1 MKALILTAA
10 MLLLTAV
17 LAPQAS
23 ADKLIPLNGFLT
35 GNEVSQFTNGAIV
48 LDGTLS
54 GKSSLGDVT
63 YTYHAELDP
72 IHLTAV
78 QSGQLSFANGDMVN
92 VEGFG
97 LSVSS
102 GLTKD
107 ASALGTV
114 TELLH
119 FTSGTGR
126 FANGLGSF
134 VVQRTQS
141 VAIADYAH
149 TSETFGSF
157 QGSYLAGG
165 GKGSSDLEN
174 DATTSENGGEKKT
187 LNPDESVVQICDK
200 GRERIIP
207 ASRAI
212 DYVNRHPGS
221 YLGPCDGGQF

>member
-1 MKALILTAA
+1 MLLTAA
-10 MLLLTAV
+10 I
-17 LAPQAS
+17 APRAS

-35 GNEVSQFTNGAIV
+35 GNEVSQFTNGTIV

-78 QSGQLSFANGDMVN
+78 QSGQLSFANGDTVK

-97 LSVSS
+97 MSVSS

-107 ASALGTV
+107 AAALATV

-126 FANGLGSF
+126 FANGLGSL

-141 VAIADYAH
+141 IAIADYAR
-149 TSETFGSF
+149 TSDTVGSF
-157 QGSYLAGG
+157 QGYYLAGG
-165 GKGSSDLEN
+165 GKGSSNLES
-174 DATTSENGGEKKT
+174 DATTSEGGEGKT
-187 LNPDESVVQICDK
+187 TLDPDEYVVQICDN
-200 GRERIIP
+200 GRER
-207 ASRAI
+207 AI
-212 DYVNRHPGS
+212 RGSQVTEYLKRHPGS
-221 YLGPCDGGQF
+221 YLGPCDGSQF

>member
-1 MKALILTAA
+1 M
-10 MLLLTAV
+10 LLTAV
-17 LAPQAS
+17 IVPRAS

-35 GNEVSQFTNGAIV
+35 GNEISQFTNGKVV

-72 IHLTAV
+72 IHLTTV
-78 QSGQLSFANGDMVN
+78 QSGQLSFANGDTVT

-107 ASALGTV
+107 AGVLATV

-119 FTSGTGR
+119 FTSGSGR
-126 FANGLGSF
+126 FGSGLGSL

-141 VAIADYAH
+141 IAIADYARN
-149 TSETFGSF
+149 SETFGSF
-157 QGSYLAGG
+157 EGYYMAGG
-165 GKGSSDLEN
+165 GQGSSNLEG
-174 DATTSENGGEKKT
+174 DASTSGGGEGNTT
-187 LNPDESVVQICDK
+187 LHPDEAVVQVCYKD
-200 GRERIIP
+200 RERVIP

-212 DYVNRHPGS
+212 EFVNGHPGS

>member
-1 MKALILTAA
+1 M
-10 MLLLTAV
+10 LLTAV
-17 LAPQAS
+17 FAPWAS

-35 GNEVSQFTNGAIV
+35 GNEVSQFTNGTIV

-54 GKSSLGDVT
+54 GKTSLGDVT

-78 QSGQLSFANGDMVN
+78 QSGQLSFANGDTVN

-97 LSVSS
+97 MSVSS

-107 ASALGTV
+107 ASALATA

-119 FTSGTGR
+119 FTSGSGR
-126 FANGLGSF
+126 FAKGLGSL

-141 VAIADYAH
+141 LAIADYAR

-157 QGSYLAGG
+157 QGYYLAGG
-165 GKGSSDLEN
+165 AKGSSNLES
-174 DATTSENGGEKKT
+174 DATTSEGGEGNT
-187 LNPDESVVQICDK
+187 LLDPDESVVQICDN
-200 GRERIIP
+200 GRER
-207 ASRAI
+207 AI
-212 DYVNRHPGS
+212 RGGRVDDYLKKHPGS
-221 YLGPCDGGQF
+221 YVGPCDKSQF